1 MGHTDGAAEGAK
13 RRSWV
18 LKADSWVAALAQ
30 PCSRPPITQIPPQ
43 LCWPGSVTRPCP
55 ASPPPGLT
63 LDPALSLWPS
73 VISPHPAN
81 LPLPPRCLLTTLSL
95 GRDHQVLPV
104 QCCGTA
110 PLGSKP
116 SEERTL
122 MAPLVAEPRAQ
133 HHRNSQSC
141 SLCLRTG
148 GRRLAGGWS
157 RGSQGFRGS

>member
-1 MGHTDGAAEGAK
+1 MEQLRGPRGGAGSLRLTPGSQLLHSPAPAPPSPKSLHSSAG
-13 RRSWV
+13 
-18 LKADSWVAALAQ
+18 LAQ
-30 PCSRPPITQIPPQ
+30 SQGLALPLHRLALLWILS
-43 LCWPGSVTRPCP
+43 S
-55 ASPPPGLT
+55 ASGPL
-63 LDPALSLWPS
+63 
-73 VISPHPAN
+73 ISPHPAN
-81 LPLPPRCLLTTLSL
+81 LPLPPWCLLTTLSL
-95 GRDHQVLPV
+95 ARDHQVLPV

-141 SLCLRTG
+141 SLCLRTC